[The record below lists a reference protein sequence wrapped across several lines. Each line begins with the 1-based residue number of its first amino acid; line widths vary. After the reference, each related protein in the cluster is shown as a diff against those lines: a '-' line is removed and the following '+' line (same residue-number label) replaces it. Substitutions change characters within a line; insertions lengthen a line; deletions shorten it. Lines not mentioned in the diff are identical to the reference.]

1 MRDERIEEAMG
12 SVSSGVNMYTVAV
25 GVVVNVDVYLDV
37 DIDRSRGEDQSS
49 SKGGLGYEMASGR
62 GRRSGKRQ
70 VKGVRHERKGVSV
83 GIGGSKDVVDGGL
96 VMERGIDKVLGNLI
110 RWSTDSRPVWRT
122 HKRNIV
128 QLRPFGSPYGHPSPM
143 LCVPGIS
150 KFFGP
155 FEGLNAVQVL
165 ISQSSEALLKV
176 VVEIFRV
183 FEFVLPST
191 SVECDPG
198 AVNEVGNF
206 QLFRLSAESFDP

>member
-110 RWSTDSRPVWRT
+110 RWSADSRPVWRT

-128 QLRPFGSPYGHPSPM
+128 QLRWVLSINLNFSKSFWSPVWPSK
-143 LCVPGIS
+143 S
-150 KFFGP
+150 D
-155 FEGLNAVQVL
+155 
-165 ISQSSEALLKV
+165 AL
-176 VVEIFRV
+176 R
-183 FEFVLPST
+183 S
-191 SVECDPG
+191 
-198 AVNEVGNF
+198 GNI
-206 QLFRLSAESFDP
+206 QILWAL